1 MYQAIEATAKSGVI
15 QPLEPVS
22 FVEDERLI
30 ILRLSKSVDEQT
42 PAPAKP
48 ADWRQWAGV
57 LKGSPHLN
65 EDPLVIQQAMRNEWG

>member
-1 MYQAIEATAKSGVI
+1 MYQAIEATSKSGVI

-30 ILRLSKSVDEQT
+30 ILRLSR
-42 PAPAKP
+42 PAEVESGATSKVT
-48 ADWRQWAGV
+48 DWRQWVGV

-65 EDPLVIQQAMRNEWG
+65 EDPLLIQQAMRHEWG